1 MQRRNFVKSSLLS
14 ATAMGA
20 GLSLSAS
27 ENKTAAKEFYE
38 LRVYDLKETG
48 SQASL
53 DEYFQNALIP
63 ALNKY
68 GSKQVG
74 VFREM
79 AKPDSLK
86 VWLLIPYS
94 SFDAYLSTT
103 KKVKEDESYK
113 KASAAYNAIP
123 KDKNVYSRYTTS
135 LMIAFDGIPKMIVP
149 KKDTRVFELR
159 TYESYS
165 EDAAARKI
173 KMFNKEEFP
182 LFYSTGLIPVFFG
195 EVIAG
200 DHMPC
205 LTYLLTFPDL
215 ETKEKNWKTFIA
227 DEKWKVISKLP
238 EYADTVSKVISTML
252 APVGYSQV

>member
-1 MQRRNFVKSSLLS
+1 MQRRNFVKSSLLTAS
-14 ATAMGA
+14 ALGA
-20 GLSLSAS
+20 GFSLSAA
-27 ENKTAAKEFYE
+27 ENKAAAKEFYE
-38 LRVYDLKETG
+38 LRVYDLKEVG
-48 SQASL
+48 RQAAL

-63 ALNKY
+63 ALNKF

-74 VFREM
+74 VFREL

-94 SFDAYLSTT
+94 SFDVYLSVS

-113 KASAAYNAIP
+113 KAAAVYNAIP
-123 KDKNVYSRYTTS
+123 KDNNIYTRYTTS
-135 LMIAFDGIPKMIVP
+135 LLIAFDGMPKIIVP
-149 KKDTRVFELR
+149 KKDPRVFELR

-165 EDAAARKI
+165 EDAAGRKI

-182 LFYSTGLIPVFFG
+182 IFYRTGLIPVFFG

-205 LTYLLTFPDL
+205 LSYLLTFPDL

>member
-14 ATAMGA
+14 ASAISA
-20 GLSLSAS
+20 GLSLSAA
-27 ENKTAAKEFYE
+27 ENKVAAKEFYE
-38 LRVYDLKETG
+38 LRVYDLKEAG
-48 SQASL
+48 SQATL
-53 DEYFQNALIP
+53 DDYFRNALIP
-63 ALNKY
+63 ALNKH
-68 GSKQVG
+68 GVKQVG

-86 VWLLIPYS
+86 TWLLIPYAS
-94 SFDAYLSTT
+94 PDAYLSIK
-103 KKVKEDESYK
+103 KKVGDDQSFQ

-149 KKDTRVFELR
+149 KQDTRIFELR

-165 EDAAARKI
+165 EDAAIRKI

-182 LFYSTGLIPVFFG
+182 LFYKTGLIPVFFG

-205 LTYLLTFPDL
+205 LTYLLTFPDI
-215 ETKEKNWKTFIA
+215 ETKEKNWKAFIA
-227 DEKWKVISKLP
+227 DEQWKVISKLP
-238 EYADTVSKVISTML
+238 EYADSVSKVISTML
-252 APVGYSQV
+252 EPLTYSQV

>member
-1 MQRRNFVKSSLLS
+1 MQRRNFVKSSLLTAS
-14 ATAMGA
+14 ALGA
-20 GLSLSAS
+20 GFSLSAT
-27 ENKTAAKEFYE
+27 ENKAAAKEFYE
-38 LRVYDLKETG
+38 LRVYDLKEVG
-48 SQASL
+48 RQAAL

-63 ALNKY
+63 ALNKF

-74 VFREM
+74 VFREL

-94 SFDAYLSTT
+94 SFDAYLSVS

-113 KASAAYNAIP
+113 KASAVYNAIP
-123 KDKNVYSRYTTS
+123 KDNNIYTRYTTS
-135 LMIAFDGIPKMIVP
+135 LLIAFDGMPKIIVP
-149 KKDTRVFELR
+149 KKDPRVFELR

-165 EDAAARKI
+165 EDAAVRKI

-182 LFYSTGLIPVFFG
+182 IFYRTGLIPVFFG

-205 LTYLLTFPDL
+205 LSYLLTFPDL
-215 ETKEKNWKTFIA
+215 ETKEKNWKAFLA
-227 DEKWKVISKLP
+227 DEQWKVVSKLP
-238 EYADTVSKVISTML
+238 EYADSVSKVISTML
-252 APVGYSQV
+252 EPLNYSQV